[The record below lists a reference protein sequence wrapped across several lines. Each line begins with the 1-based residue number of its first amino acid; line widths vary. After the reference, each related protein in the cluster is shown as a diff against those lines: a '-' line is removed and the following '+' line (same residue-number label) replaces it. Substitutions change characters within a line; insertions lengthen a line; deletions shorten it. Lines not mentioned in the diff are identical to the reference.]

1 MTESSMSIDRRG
13 LLKVFSTAAAGA
25 ALDVLVAEGR
35 LAAATTPAP
44 GEQAA
49 PATPAPGKGPERA
62 PERLLQSEPQVT
74 PDSGGSAIISWETV
88 IPTQGGT
95 IYIGVPNDEIALDWP
110 IYNANQLLNELSPT
124 RMHSVNVELR
134 AYLSRS
140 APQMLQEGGTLAYRL
155 ELFDPRKGS
164 AQFIDRHF
172 SFRVDQGKF
181 RKSPNILEGPFLT
194 QITVDSAVV
203 WWVTD
208 QPTTGQVHLGNGANS
223 RLITDESGTAS
234 RHVVHLSGLAAN
246 SKYGYQVMSKASDG
260 GEVRSRSY
268 NLKTAP
274 QESEFSFVFTCDG
287 RTGGLGGGD
296 TALEGV
302 NGVSARALAIQMA
315 AHAPHMLIFTGDLIN
330 GYTTRE
336 DDFRAQL
343 RSWKRIYGPLWRE
356 MPIYTGMGNHESLLD
371 VFEDG
376 AQVDK
381 QGEHSAEAVFASEF
395 VHPMNGPEP
404 EGPGLPPYKGSVY
417 SFDYAGCHFAQLN
430 SDYWYSSRPQQHE
443 GNPFGRLLPGQ
454 LDWLEK
460 DLAAARSARARHI
473 FVFVHEPAF
482 PNGGHVADSLWGGG
496 RDAEAVKARDR
507 FWTIATQAGA
517 NAVFCGHEHNY
528 SRTLIDSKTPVHLDG
543 TANPASA
550 KPTWQIT
557 QGAAGAP
564 FYSRDANVPWV
575 KSVNKFV
582 AHTWSYCLVQVR
594 GPRVSLE
601 TYSYTGELLDRA
613 DLV

>member
-1 MTESSMSIDRRG
+1 MTRRTMSIDRRG
-13 LLKVFSTAAAGA
+13 LLKVFGTAAAGA
-25 ALDVLVAEGR
+25 ALDGLLAEEM
-35 LAAATTPAP
+35 LPQPTAVPSEQSAQAKPAP
-44 GEQAA
+44 ERAL
-49 PATPAPGKGPERA
+49 ERA
-62 PERLLQSEPQVT
+62 PERLLQSEPEVSLD
-74 PDSGGSAIISWETV
+74 PGGSATIAWETV
-88 IPTQGGT
+88 VPTQGGT

-110 IYNANQLLNELSPT
+110 IYNANQGLNEPSPT
-124 RMHSVNVELR
+124 PTHSVRIELP

-140 APQMLQEGGTLAYRL
+140 APQMLQGDGTLAYRL
-155 ELFDPRKGS
+155 ELFDRRKGS

-172 SFRVDQGKF
+172 SFQVNQGKF
-181 RKSPNILEGPFLT
+181 RKLPTILEGPFLT

-208 QPTTGQVHLGNGANS
+208 QPTLGQVHLINGANN
-223 RLITDESGTAS
+223 RVIAGESAPAS
-234 RHVVHLSGLAAN
+234 RHVVRLDGLAAK
-246 SKYGYQVMSKASDG
+246 SKHAYQVMSKASDG
-260 GEVRSRSY
+260 AEIRSRSY
-268 NLKTAP
+268 TLKTSP
-274 QESEFSFVFTCDG
+274 QQPEFSFVFTCDG

-296 TALEGV
+296 AALEGV
-302 NGVSARALAIQMA
+302 NGVSSRALAIQMA
-315 AHAPHMLIFTGDLIN
+315 RHAPHLLIFTGDLIN

-356 MPIYTGMGNHESLLD
+356 MPVYTGMGNHESLID
-371 VFEDG
+371 AFEDG

-404 EGPGLPPYKGSVY
+404 ERPGLPPYKGSVF

-460 DLAAARSARARHI
+460 DLMAARSARARHI

-496 RDAEAVKARDR
+496 RDPDGVKARDR

-517 NAVFCGHEHNY
+517 SAVFSGHEHNY
-528 SRTLIDSKTPVHLDG
+528 SRTLIDSKTPVHRDG
-543 TANPASA
+543 TANAAFA

-564 FYSRDANVPWV
+564 FYVRDSDVPWE
-575 KSVNKFV
+575 KSVKKFV
-582 AHTWSYCLVQVR
+582 AHTWAYCLVQVR

-613 DLV
+613 ELA

>member
-1 MTESSMSIDRRG
+1 MSIDRRD

-25 ALDVLVAEGR
+25 ALDGLMVEEMLPQ
-35 LAAATTPAP
+35 ATAPAP
-44 GEQAA
+44 REQA
-49 PATPAPGKGPERA
+49 TPGKSAPERA
-62 PERLLQSEPQVT
+62 PERLLQSEPQVSLD
-74 PDSGGSAIISWETV
+74 PGGSAIIAWETV

-95 IYIGVPNDEIALDWP
+95 IYIGVPNDEVALDWP
-110 IYNANQLLNELSPT
+110 IYNSNQGLNEPSAT
-124 RMHSVNVELR
+124 RMHSVKIDAR

-172 SFRVDQGKF
+172 SLQVDQGKF
-181 RKSPNILEGPFLT
+181 HKLPTILEGPFLT
-194 QITVDSAVV
+194 QIGVDSVVV

-208 QPTTGQVHLGNGANS
+208 QPTTGQVLLNSGANG
-223 RLITDESGTAS
+223 RVIADGGGAAT
-234 RHVVHLSGLAAN
+234 RHVVPLKGLTAN
-246 SKYGYQVMSKASDG
+246 TRYGYLVMSKASDG
-260 GEVRSRSY
+260 GEIRSRSY
-268 NLKTAP
+268 TLRTSP
-274 QESEFSFVFTCDG
+274 QEPEFSFVFTCDG

-296 TALEGV
+296 AALEGI

-315 AHAPHMLIFTGDLIN
+315 AHAPHLLIFTGDLIN

-343 RSWKRIYGPLWRE
+343 RSWKRIYGPLWRQ
-356 MPIYTGMGNHESLLD
+356 MPVYTGMGNHESLIDL
-371 VFEDG
+371 FEDG
-376 AQVDK
+376 AQADK
-381 QGEHSAEAVFASEF
+381 RGEQSAEAVFASEF

-404 EGPGLPPYKGSVY
+404 ERPGLPPYKGSVY

-460 DLAAARSARARHI
+460 DLTAARSAQARHI

-496 RDAEAVKARDR
+496 RDAEAVRARDR

-517 NAVFCGHEHNY
+517 SAVFSGHEHNY
-528 SRTLIDSKTPVHLDG
+528 SRTLIDAKTPVHGDG
-543 TANPASA
+543 TANAAFA

-564 FYSRDANVPWV
+564 FYPRDNNAPWA
-575 KSVNKFV
+575 KSVKKFV
-582 AHTWSYCLVQVR
+582 AHTWSYCLVEVR
-594 GPRVSLE
+594 GPQVSLE

-613 DLV
+613 ELV